1 MSFGVARGGLV
12 VTEKAH
18 HTDQIRK
25 LRERERSD
33 QRTEEKR
40 EALVQILFSLSSSP
54 SFFLKKK
61 IIIYLFILSFA
72 VFRTFWRVAIGSTIY
87 PDFFQK
93 KRKKKKRGYASSTD
107 FRCYQYPCQTRVL
120 GQNRYVCAT
129 QVLRANKLLLI
140 SWLFERFRIF
150 QDWFFFFFLIF
161 FNYFY
166 VGHGFEV
173 NDVLV

>member
-54 SFFLKKK
+54 SFFFLKK

-107 FRCYQYPCQTRVL
+107 FRCLTSTRVRHGYL
-120 GQNRYVCAT
+120 AKIAMSVQH
-129 QVLRANKLLLI
+129 
-140 SWLFERFRIF
+140 RF
-150 QDWFFFFFLIF
+150 
-161 FNYFY
+161 
-166 VGHGFEV
+166 
-173 NDVLV
+173 